1 MNKNNENNNEIFKNR
16 KFDESKTIILSDYNS
31 FLQHTELLQNGDFAI
46 CSGDGEVKIY
56 DGENKK
62 CKLLIRDNGLCINF
76 VKQLKNGNI
85 AICGKKVNIVK
96 LENNNKNYEIIQTI
110 NLNYE
115 QYCIV
120 ELKNENLIFSQPIS
134 IYNKQFN
141 EYKLLNQIKNNYAT
155 CLLIIKDNE
164 IIGPSNDAFSIYDLN
179 TFSIKK
185 EYKFKCSYC
194 FNGIEKINE
203 NLIGICGRNESGICI
218 FDINL
223 YQIKLIF
230 QIKSPHITTFK
241 VLKDKTWLIS
251 EFYLKNENIN
261 IKRSELSHYFLSDF
275 DQFFLINKI
284 NNAHSH
290 YIDSIVEL
298 NDGSI
303 VTSSWD
309 KTAKIWFFNDK

>member
-1 MNKNNENNNEIFKNR
+1 MFN
-16 KFDESKTIILSDYNS
+16 DSKTIILSDYNS
-31 FLQHTELLQNGDFAI
+31 FLQHAELLQNGDFAT
-46 CSGDGEVKIY
+46 CTGDGEVKIY
-56 DGENKK
+56 DGKDKK
-62 CKLLIRDNGLCINF
+62 LKLLIHESKLCINF

-85 AICGKKVNIVK
+85 VICGNNVFIIK
-96 LENNNKNYEIIQTI
+96 LENNNSNYKIIQAI
-110 NLNYE
+110 CF
-115 QYCIV
+115 QHPQDCVV
-120 ELKNENLIFSQPIS
+120 ELKNENLVFSNPVTL
-134 IYNKQFN
+134 YNKQFN
-141 EYKLLNQIKNNYAT
+141 EYKFLNKFKNYNVI
-155 CLLIIKDNE
+155 CLLEIKENE
-164 IIGPSNDAFSIYDLN
+164 IIGSYYDSFTIYDLN

-185 EYKFKCSYC
+185 TINFQCSLC

>member
-1 MNKNNENNNEIFKNR
+1 MFN
-16 KFDESKTIILSDYNS
+16 DSKTIILSDYNS
-31 FLQHTELLQNGDFAI
+31 FLQHAELLQNGDFAT
-46 CSGDGEVKIY
+46 CTGDGEVKIY
-56 DGENKK
+56 DGKDKK
-62 CKLLIRDNGLCINF
+62 LKLLIHESKLCINF

-85 AICGKKVNIVK
+85 VICGNNVFIIK
-96 LENNNKNYEIIQTI
+96 LENNNSNYKIIQAI
-110 NLNYE
+110 CF
-115 QYCIV
+115 QHPQDCVV
-120 ELKNENLIFSQPIS
+120 ELKNENLVFSNPVTL
-134 IYNKQFN
+134 YNKQFN
-141 EYKLLNQIKNNYAT
+141 EYKFLNKFKNYNVI
-155 CLLIIKDNE
+155 CLLEIKENE
-164 IIGPSNDAFSIYDLN
+164 IIGSYYDSFTIYDLN

-185 EYKFKCSYC
+185 TINFQCSLC

-230 QIKSPHITTFK
+230 QIISPHITTFK